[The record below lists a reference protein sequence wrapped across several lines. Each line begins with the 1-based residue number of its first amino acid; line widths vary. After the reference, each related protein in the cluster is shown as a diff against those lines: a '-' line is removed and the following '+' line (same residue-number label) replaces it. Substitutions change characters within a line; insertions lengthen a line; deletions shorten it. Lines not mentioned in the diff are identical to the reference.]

1 MTERE
6 KLVKD
11 IDDAN
16 RDIQIRLKEVDDY
29 KDIIRSKGTR
39 NYVSTKVLNSVT
51 VGLVISFFILV
62 ILRVLEYFVTGNA
75 VYSPLAPAV
84 IIMFVLALGTWKVS
98 KMNKIVSYRGSI
110 KMYWELS
117 NAEQN
122 QSKIFKYPDDEVDIV
137 TKHKL
142 RQITFSEINI
152 LHFKYMKYNKAVE
165 NHTKLSKELFKKDKE
180 TVDKNK

>member
-6 KLVKD
+6 KLVKE
-11 IDDAN
+11 IEDAN
-16 RDIQIRLKEVDDY
+16 RDIQLRLKEVDDY
-29 KDIIRSKGTR
+29 KDSIRSKGTR
-39 NYVSTKVLNSVT
+39 NYVSTKVLDSVT
-51 VGLVISFFILV
+51 VGLIISFFIL
-62 ILRVLEYFVTGNA
+62 IMLRVLEYFVTGNA

-98 KMNKIVSYRGSI
+98 KMNKIVSYRGTI

-122 QSKIFKYPDDEVDIV
+122 QAKVFKYPNDEVDIIS
-137 TKHKL
+137 KHNL

-152 LHFKYMKYNKAVE
+152 LHLKYMRYNKAVE
-165 NHTKLSKELFKKDKE
+165 QHTKLSKELFKKDKE

>member
-6 KLVKD
+6 KLVKE
-11 IDDAN
+11 IEDAN

-39 NYVSTKVLNSVT
+39 NYVSTKVLDSIV

-62 ILRVLEYFVTGNA
+62 ILRVIEYLVTGNA

-84 IIMFVLALGTWKVS
+84 IIMFVLALGTCKVS

-117 NAEQN
+117 TAEQK
-122 QSKIFKYPDDEVDIV
+122 QAKIFKYPDDEVDIIS
-137 TKHKL
+137 KHNLK
-142 RQITFSEINI
+142 QITFSEINI

-165 NHTKLSKELFKKDKE
+165 NHSKLSKELFKKDKE